1 MPVLSNQQRKFCE
14 EYVNNGNNGTQ
25 AYLKAYKTC
34 KKEETAMV
42 NASRLLRNA
51 KVNEYV
57 TELREELKKKA
68 IMTAE
73 ERMIWLTKVLNGEI
87 KEKVAVQHENR
98 ETGEIK
104 MIETDFPAK
113 LDTKLKSL
121 EILNKMTGEYTEKL
135 ELSNNKEKPFEVK
148 ITVVK

>member
-1 MPVLSNQQRKFCE
+1 MPILSNQQRTFCE

-34 KKEETAMV
+34 KKEEAAMV

-51 KVNEYV
+51 KVSEYIA
-57 TELREELKKKA
+57 ELREELRKKA

-73 ERMIWLTKVLNGEI
+73 ERMIWLTGVVLGNV
-87 KEKVAVQHENR
+87 KEKVYYEGEEKER
-98 ETGEIK
+98 EAYLNDK
-104 MIETDFPAK
+104 MKAMDM
-113 LDTKLKSL
+113 
-121 EILNKMTGEYTEKL
+121 LNKMNGEYINKL
-135 ELSNNKEKPFEVK
+135 ELSNNEEKPFEVK

>member
-73 ERMIWLTKVLNGEI
+73 ERMRWLTKVVNGDI
-87 KEKVAVQHENR
+87 KHTSYDGNGNSYEN
-98 ETGEIK
+98 EACISDK
-104 MIETDFPAK
+104 MKAI
-113 LDTKLKSL
+113 DTM
-121 EILNKMTGEYTEKL
+121 NKMDGEYVNKL
-135 ELSNNKEKPFEVK
+135 ELSNNQEKPFEVK